1 MQHTKEAIDIMRD
14 YDHSVKYISSWSQ
27 GRLAREKNEK
37 TIKRLETLGYK
48 DFSDTD
54 IWEAVKQY
62 DEEIKNKKTL
72 FDLLTDDNK
81 KKALLPENYLVKSIL
96 QGNFTW
102 LTVSIGEAVT
112 LTNIF
117 NYDLFNYHELEKL
130 LKQ

>member
-1 MQHTKEAIDIMRD
+1 MTHTKEAIDIMRD
-14 YDHSVKYISSWSQ
+14 YDHAVKYIASWSQ

-37 TIKRLETLGYK
+37 TIKRLEALGYK

-54 IWEAVKQY
+54 LWEAVKQY
-62 DEEIKNKKTL
+62 DEEVKNKKTL

-81 KKALLPENYLVKSIL
+81 KKILLPENYLSKSIL

-102 LTVSIGEAVT
+102 LTVTIGEAVT
-112 LTNIF
+112 ITNLF